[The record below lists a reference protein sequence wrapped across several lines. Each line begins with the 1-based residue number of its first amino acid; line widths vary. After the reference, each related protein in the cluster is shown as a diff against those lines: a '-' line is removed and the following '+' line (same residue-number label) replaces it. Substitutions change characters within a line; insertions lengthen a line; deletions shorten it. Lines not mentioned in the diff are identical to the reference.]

1 MTYVLVLLPG
11 EMRPAQR
18 EACRQAVMALAL
30 EAVLHPVLQV
40 AFPAS
45 LTHVDSS

>member
-1 MTYVLVLLPG
+1 MIVALLLSG
-11 EMRPAQR
+11 EVKPAQR

-40 AFPAS
+40 CY
-45 LTHVDSS
+45 